1 MKTLPVTQ
9 LFVQKNNYRTIASRE
24 DDRNAL
30 ALAQEA
36 FLRSGNR
43 IEMLPTY
50 REKPKPVRRHWIDPE
65 SVLRRQRMS
74 KRDQAMES
82 AALPIIK
89 AARLRGVYGVRQAL
103 REAGVTIRPKDVD
116 LIAARHSIE
125 IAGPDA

>member
-9 LFVQKNNYRTIASRE
+9 LFVQKNTYRTIASRE
-24 DDRNAL
+24 ADRNAL

-43 IEMLPTY
+43 IEVLPTY

-65 SVLRRQRMS
+65 SVLCRQRMS
-74 KRDQAMES
+74 KRDQALE
-82 AALPIIK
+82 

-103 REAGVTIRPKDVD
+103 KEAGLTIRPKDVEM
-116 LIAARHSIE
+116 IAARHSIE